1 MRFLIIPALIALA
14 PVIWRQAHPSQTPLR
29 AQNVPCNTGLGRSD
43 TARFTGVMVPQ
54 GYWFASDPHP
64 PGAARIWTDGEN
76 RLHYEESWRQ
86 DTVTFVL
93 SGDVAFNA
101 SGIPHEITTRRTRNG
116 VLTASEHVEHVGDS
130 VIMIRDG
137 RRTTEPARA
146 DVIRLPA
153 GRSALLRTL
162 ILQCALNRGNE
173 TLRSADGGVLR
184 VREVTTARLSVRER
198 AEPATLYLLSSD
210 SVAQMAAVWLHP
222 LTRRLIAYRNAE
234 GIMDLLAEGWEGSV
248 EAIGTA
254 EGLAARV
261 PGAPETCIGGAGV
274 GGCERDAVT
283 LNEACKVK
291 VRSLSIPP
299 NRPLGTFTFTDS
311 GHTIIS
317 DGQGPY
323 RGGSENVR
331 GATAGVGNAFVLF
344 EPRRGPTRTYTV
356 DLSRPVP
363 GDIGVSLGRISV
375 DAPRGRPFVPAGSN
389 YSIELGVLYVN
400 DDTTEFTGNIPV
412 GATVRGQL
420 FINFYVNGLLHVLY
434 AGPEKQPSG
443 ICGTYGSE
451 ALHGE
456 GTTPAL
462 ISRPS
467 PTSWVVSLPPGSVAR
482 LFDSSREE
490 KNAVNRG
497 LYYISLRGTWQQ

>member
-1 MRFLIIPALIALA
+1 
-14 PVIWRQAHPSQTPLR
+14 
-29 AQNVPCNTGLGRSD
+29 
-43 TARFTGVMVPQ
+43 
-54 GYWFASDPHP
+54 
-64 PGAARIWTDGEN
+64 
-76 RLHYEESWRQ
+76 
-86 DTVTFVL
+86 
-93 SGDVAFNA
+93 
-101 SGIPHEITTRRTRNG
+101 
-116 VLTASEHVEHVGDS
+116 
-130 VIMIRDG
+130 
-137 RRTTEPARA
+137 
-146 DVIRLPA
+146 
-153 GRSALLRTL
+153 
-162 ILQCALNRGNE
+162 
-173 TLRSADGGVLR
+173 
-184 VREVTTARLSVRER
+184 
-198 AEPATLYLLSSD
+198 
-210 SVAQMAAVWLHP
+210 
-222 LTRRLIAYRNAE
+222 
-234 GIMDLLAEGWEGSV
+234 MDLLAEGWEGSL

-254 EGLAARV
+254 EGIAARV

-291 VRSLSIPP
+291 VRSLSPP
-299 NRPLGTFTFTDS
+299 PGRPLGAFTFNDS

-323 RGGSENVR
+323 RSGPANVR
-331 GATAGVGNAFVLF
+331 GVSGGVGNVLVLF
-344 EPRRGPTRTYTV
+344 EPSSGPTRTFTV

-375 DAPRGRPFVPAGSN
+375 DAPRGRPFVPAN
-389 YSIELGVLYVN
+389 TRYSLELGALYVN
-400 DDTTEFTGNIPV
+400 EDTTEFTGSIPV

-434 AGPEKQPSG
+434 AGPEKQTPG
-443 ICGTYGSE
+443 ICGTYGAE

-456 GTTPAL
+456 GTTAAL

-467 PTSWVVSLPPGSVAR
+467 ATSWVVSLPPGSVAR